1 MDTLGARL
9 RRLRE
14 NKKLSL
20 RKLGEMAHLSHSF
33 IADIES
39 GRSNPSI
46 DTLNALAKALDVPV
60 TELIGESANQSTA
73 DIDSNILQTPD
84 DLPPEALKEI
94 EDFQAYIRYKYRQQ
108 NKKRGK
114 IK

>member
-1 MDTLGARL
+1 MDTLGAKL
-9 RRLRE
+9 KKLRE
-14 NKKLSL
+14 NRKISL
-20 RKLGEMAHLSHSF
+20 RKLGGMAHLSHSF

-60 TELIGESANQSTA
+60 TELIGKNANQTTV
-73 DIDSNILQTPD
+73 DIDSNIIQTHE

-94 EDFQAYIRYKYRQQ
+94 EDFQAYIRYKY
-108 NKKRGK
+108 KKRIIKQGK
-114 IK
+114 S

>member
-1 MDTLGARL
+1 M
-9 RRLRE
+9 
-14 NKKLSL
+14 
-20 RKLGEMAHLSHSF
+20 
-33 IADIES
+33 
-39 GRSNPSI
+39 
-46 DTLNALAKALDVPV
+46 DVPV
-60 TELIGESANQSTA
+60 AELIGENANQATA
-73 DIDSNILQTPD
+73 NIDSNILQTPD

>member
-9 RRLRE
+9 KRLRE

-20 RKLGEMAHLSHSF
+20 RKLGGMAHLSHSF

-60 TELIGESANQSTA
+60 AELIGKNANQVTFES
-73 DIDSNILQTPD
+73 DSNTVVTPD

-94 EDFQAYIRYKYRQQ
+94 EDFQAYIRYKY
-108 NKKRGK
+108 KKR
-114 IK
+114 IKNQEKR

>member
-9 RRLRE
+9 KRLRE

-39 GRSNPSI
+39 GWSNPSI
-46 DTLNALAKALDVPV
+46 DTLNTLAKALDVPV
-60 TELIGESANQSTA
+60 TELIGKNANQATA
-73 DIDSNILQTPD
+73 DIDSNTAQ
-84 DLPPEALKEI
+84 LPMTSHRKL
-94 EDFQAYIRYKYRQQ
+94 
-108 NKKRGK
+108 
-114 IK
+114 